1 MSGLNSK
8 ICKWCSKS
16 SDDVNFLVESDVDWS
31 LCSIC
36 SDSKDVIINYLS
48 YYIGCFGSDRTIPK
62 CFWNGIRKYFPVD
75 NLDTTEFV
83 LYRGLQGVKLDDVD
97 YNRKK
102 VQCWTTDKA
111 YADSFAG
118 LDGIV
123 LELKIKKSDPK
134 ILFWNSPLYANEMI
148 EASVSYK
155 NGSNADRVRMKE
167 RNKYTENIIILSY

>member
-1 MSGLNSK
+1 MY
-8 ICKWCSKS
+8 ICKWCCKS
-16 SDDVNFLVESDVDWS
+16 SDDINFLVESDVDWS

-36 SDSKDVIINYLS
+36 SDSKDTIIDYLS
-48 YYIGCFGSDRTIPK
+48 FFICFFGSDRTIPK
-62 CFWNGIRKYFPVD
+62 CLWNGVKKYFPVD
-75 NLDTTEFV
+75 SLDTTEFV
-83 LYRGLQGVKLDDVD
+83 LYRGLQGVKLDDVE

-102 VQCWTTDKA
+102 VQCWTTNKA

-134 ILFWNSPLYANEMI
+134 ILFWNSPLYANEML

-155 NGSNADRVRMKE
+155 KGSDTDRIRMKK
-167 RNKYTENIIILSY
+167 RNNYGENIIILSY